1 MSLIKQLWLAIVV
14 ILTLAF
20 AGAFVLNTMASKHY
34 FEDQLQAKNFD
45 NATTLALSMT
55 QMEKDP
61 VTLDLLLSAQFDS
74 GHYEYIGLLDPNGK
88 IISERINK
96 NSQSKAPNWFLKLIQ
111 LELQP
116 GLADIQDGW
125 SQYGSLKI
133 MSDSTFAYDKLW
145 DNTIISAVWVMLI
158 AIIGCL
164 AGSQILKRILNPL
177 NDVVRQ
183 AESIGENRFVTINV
197 PKTKEFKAV
206 ANAMNTLSNRIKKT
220 VSEESARLDKLRLD
234 NNFDQVTELMN
245 RDYFIQNADAIIS
258 HEEYFHEGVLAIS
271 RITNLGPINQKLGR
285 QKTDEM
291 LKTIGDSIRDLCK
304 QHPELSA
311 GRISGADF
319 SLFSSQPKDSYAI
332 GNQFKKLLEKVS
344 HVNDVTLAV
353 NFITVAIRV
362 SNADSAI
369 KTIDTILKVI
379 DEIGADK
386 SNVLHVINPDDL
398 NQYENSHQ
406 SEWLN
411 ILTSAITNK
420 RIKLETYPVIN
431 QAGALIHFE
440 APVRLQLAPDGKW
453 SSAGEFI
460 TWAMQLNLIGRI
472 DELVCETAVQ
482 SLSKGSPAIGLNVSS
497 SAMCSASYIE
507 NLTTLIKANPNVAE
521 KLYLEVP
528 EQDAFN
534 HLLEFHDFCSQIKPL
549 GCKIGIEHVGSRISR
564 LGELHDVGLD
574 YIKIDASVI
583 RSIDTNEANRTL
595 LRGLCMIA
603 HSLGVLAIAEGVQTD
618 YEIATLKQIGI
629 DGMTGPGIKI

>member
-497 SAMCSASYIE
+497 SAMRSASYIE
-507 NLTTLIKANPNVAE
+507 NLTKLIKANPNVAE

-534 HLLEFHDFCSQIKPL
+534 HLLEFHNFCSQIKPL

-574 YIKIDASVI
+574 YIKIDASII

-603 HSLGVLAIAEGVQTD
+603 HSLGVLAIAEGVLTR
-618 YEIATLKQIGI
+618 I
-629 DGMTGPGIKI
+629 

>member
-319 SLFSSQPKDSYAI
+319 SLFFQPA
-332 GNQFKKLLEKVS
+332 Q
-344 HVNDVTLAV
+344 
-353 NFITVAIRV
+353 R
-362 SNADSAI
+362 
-369 KTIDTILKVI
+369 
-379 DEIGADK
+379 
-386 SNVLHVINPDDL
+386 
-398 NQYENSHQ
+398 
-406 SEWLN
+406 
-411 ILTSAITNK
+411 
-420 RIKLETYPVIN
+420 
-431 QAGALIHFE
+431 
-440 APVRLQLAPDGKW
+440 
-453 SSAGEFI
+453 
-460 TWAMQLNLIGRI
+460 
-472 DELVCETAVQ
+472 
-482 SLSKGSPAIGLNVSS
+482 
-497 SAMCSASYIE
+497 
-507 NLTTLIKANPNVAE
+507 
-521 KLYLEVP
+521 
-528 EQDAFN
+528 
-534 HLLEFHDFCSQIKPL
+534 
-549 GCKIGIEHVGSRISR
+549 
-564 LGELHDVGLD
+564 
-574 YIKIDASVI
+574 
-583 RSIDTNEANRTL
+583 
-595 LRGLCMIA
+595 
-603 HSLGVLAIAEGVQTD
+603 
-618 YEIATLKQIGI
+618 
-629 DGMTGPGIKI
+629 

>member
-497 SAMCSASYIE
+497 SAMRSASYIE
-507 NLTTLIKANPNVAE
+507 NLTKLIKANPNVAE

-534 HLLEFHDFCSQIKPL
+534 HLLEFHNFCSQIKPL

-574 YIKIDASVI
+574 YIKIDASII

-618 YEIATLKQIGI
+618 HEIATLKQIGI